1 MLSERQQRLLRI
13 LVDMYL
19 DAGEPVGSRSIA
31 AREEITWSP
40 STVRAE
46 LGSLEREGY
55 LTHPHT
61 SAGRVPTDAG
71 YRFYVDSL
79 LESDSPPVPRGEPD
93 LDLSRIRREVDETI
107 QETTAALSRAT
118 DLAALVTAPPLG
130 TASIHRVEALLL
142 QPTVVMLVVITST
155 GEVTRR
161 TFTFDRPVDP
171 GLVDWASSYLH
182 ERLTGMD
189 VGARMIAARLDD
201 PELGEAE
208 RRLMGRISEAL
219 TELDQGP
226 DGTLYIGGTSR
237 LLAAEHVRDLPRV
250 NELVG
255 ALERRIGLLAMLR
268 STLDE
273 RSVFSWIGEENP
285 QPELRSAS
293 VVGANYG
300 LGYRNLGAVGVVGPV
315 RMDYAAAIASVREAA
330 GELSRYFESVYEG

>member
-1 MLSERQQRLLRI
+1 MLSERQQELLRT

-19 DAGEPVGSRSIA
+19 EAGEPVGSRAIA
-31 AREEITWSP
+31 ARREVSWSS

-46 LGSLEREGY
+46 LAALEREGY

-79 LESDSPPVPRGEPD
+79 LASGEPPPAPRED
-93 LDLSRIRREVDETI
+93 RLHLSRMRREVDEAI

-130 TASIHRVEALLL
+130 TASIHRVEVLLL
-142 QPTVVMLVVITST
+142 QPSVMMLVVITST

-161 TFTFDRPVDP
+161 TFNFEHPVDP

-182 ERLTGMD
+182 ERLAGMD

-208 RRLMGRISEAL
+208 RGFMGQVSDAL
-219 TELDQGP
+219 AELDQGP
-226 DGTLYIGGTSR
+226 EGALYVGGTSR
-237 LLAAEHVRDLPRV
+237 LLAGDHARDLPKI
-250 NELVG
+250 NELMG

-268 STLDE
+268 SMMDE
-273 RSVFSWIGEENP
+273 RSIFMWIGEENP
-285 QPELRSAS
+285 QPELRSVS

-300 LGYRNLGAVGVVGPV
+300 LGYRNLGAVGVLGPL
-315 RMDYAAAIASVREAA
+315 RMDYGSAIASVRDAA
-330 GELSRYFESVYEG
+330 GELSRYFESVYEA